1 MSIEQP
7 NELSQREKGDRYV
20 RIQAEASRI
29 MNGKLDD
36 DSLCNWVHDYGDRAG
51 EIVLRDPA
59 CLALL
64 EQNEIEKA
72 GQYLVD
78 KLTGK

>member
-7 NELSQREKGDRYV
+7 DELSQREKSDRYV
-20 RIQAEASRI
+20 RIQVEASRI

-36 DSLCNWVHDYGDRAG
+36 DSLRDWILAYGDRAG
-51 EIVLRDPA
+51 SIVLGDPA

-64 EQNEIEKA
+64 EQNEIEEA
-72 GQYLVD
+72 GQYLAD
-78 KLTGK
+78 KLTNK